1 MLDKYNKGQLNL
13 ARSATIGGHFGMRGD
28 ISRGGGSGQ
37 VDGYLG
43 DQAFVTPP
51 LTVTEE
57 DVSKIAERLDKTL
70 TDLEKEV
77 L

>member
-1 MLDKYNKGQLNL
+1 MKNSLIVYPC
-13 ARSATIGGHFGMRGD
+13 R
-28 ISRGGGSGQ
+28 GQ

-43 DQAFVTPP
+43 DKAFVTPP

-57 DVSKIAERLDKTL
+57 DVMELAVRLDKTL
-70 TDLEKEV
+70 TDIERKV